1 MSINERIYQI
11 DQLLTGKRSV
21 GFQEMLD
28 RLEISRATLKRD
40 LAYMRDRLNAPI
52 VFDKELGGYRLEKQG
67 PGTQYELPGL
77 WFTAEEI
84 HALLTMQHLLAD
96 LDTGGLLGPHIKP
109 LLSRLTAIL
118 GTKDDSMNNLQRRIK
133 FETVGNRKFN
143 LDHFQV
149 VGSSLLRRK
158 RMVIDYMARSKN
170 EFTTRE
176 ISPQRLVYY
185 RDNWYLDAWCY
196 LKNDLRSFSVDSI
209 KRAEILEKK
218 AEIISEKK
226 LDEVLGSGYGIFS
239 GTNIKWATLVFSAER
254 AKWVASEKWHPNQKS
269 KFLKD
274 GSFELKIPYTLEH
287 ELIMDIMKYG
297 QDVIV
302 TEPAD
307 LKRTIQIK
315 HQQAADIY
323 NEQSTLKI

>member
-218 AEIISEKK
+218 AETISEKK